1 MLLGTTNPQSCQGA
15 SSSPHGTDGI
25 ILFLLEVWLPQLAW
39 KFLQGQIVSDADVL
53 GRYRAECLSE
63 QVLKLYYVGLSP
75 ALEPLKHATSPPKHS
90 NFLSIPEG

>member
-1 MLLGTTNPQSCQGA
+1 M
-15 SSSPHGTDGI
+15 
-25 ILFLLEVWLPQLAW
+25 
-39 KFLQGQIVSDADVL
+39 SDADVL